1 MNEDA
6 RSIVCK
12 KLKDYELE
20 RDLEFWKFHID
31 KAQEGLDRWKPQHKE
46 ALRVDL
52 MWRLETSK
60 DWVEAVQTE
69 QKERSDNE

>member
-1 MNEDA
+1 MNEEA

-20 RDLEFWKFHID
+20 RDLEFWRFHRD
-31 KAQEGLDRWKPQHKE
+31 EAQKGLDRWKPQHKE

-60 DWVEAVQTE
+60 DWVEAIQTE
-69 QKERSDNE
+69 QKGRSDNE